1 VLLAGIP
8 LLRGSGNFVYPATA
22 LTEVRVIVGT
32 AALVAVFAVF
42 AVALGAIVRHGAG
55 TVAAVLVAVILPY
68 LLTAGIA
75 VLPAGAA
82 DWVLRVTPAAG
93 FAIRQ
98 VIPAYPQIAASYT
111 PSSDY
116 FPLAPWAGFGVT
128 CAWAALA
135 LALAAYLLH
144 RRDA

>member
-1 VLLAGIP
+1 
-8 LLRGSGNFVYPATA
+8 
-22 LTEVRVIVGT
+22 
-32 AALVAVFAVF
+32 
-42 AVALGAIVRHGAG
+42 
-55 TVAAVLVAVILPY
+55 
-68 LLTAGIA
+68 

-98 VIPAYPQIAASYT
+98 VIPAYPQVAASYT
-111 PSSDY
+111 PSSGY
-116 FPLAPWAGFGVT
+116 FPLAPWAGFAVT

-135 LALAAYLLH
+135 LALAAYLLR